1 MKHSRVSRMV
11 DRQFK
16 MWSRQKKR
24 VITDTREPEEMP
36 MHSIVTISRQLG
48 SGGEYIAHQ
57 VAKKLGF
64 KIYDKKIVD
73 EIANKSQML
82 KSQVESL
89 DERSKHFIEECYR
102 ALMMDSHFLTSSTY
116 FKHLSEVVL
125 AVAQH
130 GKAVIVG
137 RGAHFI
143 LGEKTGLR
151 VRIISSDK
159 NRIKRVMKKEKV
171 DKNRAIKLIKKND
184 AEKGSFI
191 NLHFGQN
198 IDTPENFDITI
209 NTDEITPDE
218 AVDLIVW
225 LERRKMRETKDHC
238 KHGYC

>member
-1 MKHSRVSRMV
+1 MKRSRVSRMV
-11 DRQFK
+11 DKQFR
-16 MWSRQKKR
+16 MWNRKKER
-24 VITDTREPEEMP
+24 VVTDTREPAEMP
-36 MHSIVTISRQLG
+36 MHSIVAISRQLG
-48 SGGEYIAHQ
+48 SGGEYIAHH

-64 KIYDKKIVD
+64 KIYDKKIVE
-73 EIANKSQML
+73 EISNKSQMR

-102 ALMMDSHFLTSSTY
+102 ALMMDSHFLTSSNY

-125 AVAQH
+125 TIAQH

-137 RGAHFI
+137 RGSHFI

-159 NRIKRVMKKEKV
+159 NRIRRVMKKEKV
-171 DKNRAIKLIKKND
+171 DKNKAIKLIRKND
-184 AEKGSFI
+184 VEKGSFI
-191 NLHFGQN
+191 DLHFGQN
-198 IDTPENFDITI
+198 IDTPENFDLII

-225 LERRKMRETKDHC
+225 LEKRKMRETKDHC
-238 KHGYC
+238 